1 MSDDFLK
8 EIQEGFL
15 LEAEDLLEQAEG
27 LFLNLEKD
35 GDDHRATFDHL
46 KRIAHNFKGSGKA
59 VGFDELSSFCHSL
72 ENLLV
77 ALSSGTVRLNQLIT
91 DLLLECN
98 DVLRS
103 DIRILTGDKSAPLD
117 HTELKEKLEHAL
129 AEYSNPNNGIDLN
142 IQAFDA
148 PIEIDQTVTKA
159 EKGPQ
164 NNQRKKSANDEFI
177 RVPLKKIDELLNTF
191 GEQVIFLSALD
202 FYKED
207 LSSYKEDVVRTVFN
221 LKRIAFDLQQ
231 STLTLRMV
239 TLKSL
244 FSKLER
250 AIRDA
255 GIMTRK
261 KLNTIITGGDN
272 ELDKVIVDQLSDP
285 LIHMVRNAVDH
296 GIESSELRSQSGKSL
311 TGTIKLNARREGGS
325 FVIEVEDDGGGMD
338 PDRIYKKGVE
348 KGLIREGQNMS
359 RSEIFDLIFENGF
372 STKDTASELSG
383 RGVGMNVVKETILSL
398 KGSYEIHSELGK
410 GTKFLVKLPLSL
422 SLFNGLLVMVKE
434 EKFVIPS
441 SQIQEIVKVNDVE
454 QLDIVG
460 GNRVI
465 QIRNEV
471 VELIDISNHLAR
483 KKEDEDKNSFKKNMV
498 LISNF
503 ERSKMG
509 FVVSQILGIQRIV
522 QKPLS
527 PEMSACPGASGVTI
541 LGDGSPAIILDL
553 RAFKEYSMQTQVQ
566 GNSAA

>member
-15 LEAEDLLEQAEG
+15 LEADDLLEQAEG
-27 LFLNLEKD
+27 LFLALEKG
-35 GDDHRATFDHL
+35 GDDNRATFDHL

-77 ALSSGTVRLNQLIT
+77 ALSSGTVRLNQHIT

-103 DIRILTGDKSAPLD
+103 DIRILTEDKSAPLD
-117 HTELKEKLEHAL
+117 HSELKIKLEEAL
-129 AEYSNPNNGIDLN
+129 REHSNPDNSFDLN
-142 IQAFDA
+142 NQSFDA
-148 PIEIDQTVTKA
+148 PIDMDQAVVKS
-159 EKGPQ
+159 EKSKDIVLH
-164 NNQRKKSANDEFI
+164 KKSTNDEFI

-207 LSSYKEDVVRTVFN
+207 LSSYKEDVIRTVFN

-244 FSKLER
+244 FSKLDR

-255 GIMTRK
+255 AIMTRK
-261 KLNTIITGGDN
+261 KINTVINGGDN

-296 GIESSELRSQSGKSL
+296 GVENADIRSQRGKPT
-311 TGTIKLNARREGGS
+311 TGTIKLNAQREGGS
-325 FVIEVEDDGGGMD
+325 FVIEVEDDGGGLD
-338 PDRIYKKGVE
+338 PDRIYQKGIE
-348 KGLIREGQNMS
+348 RGLIKEGQQMT
-359 RSEIFDLIFENGF
+359 RSEIFELIFENGF

-383 RGVGMNVVKETILSL
+383 RGVGMNVVRETILSL
-398 KGSYEIHSELGK
+398 KGSYEIISELNK
-410 GTKFLVKLPLSL
+410 GTKFRVKLPLSL
-422 SLFNGLLVMVKE
+422 SLFNGLLVMVRE

-441 SQIQEIVKVNDVE
+441 SQIQEIVKINDVE
-454 QLDIVG
+454 QLEIVG

-471 VELIDISNHLAR
+471 VELIEISSYLAR
-483 KKEDEDKNSFKKNMV
+483 PTSQDESNAKKKNMV

-503 ERSKMG
+503 EKSKTG

-527 PEMSACPGASGVTI
+527 PEMTACPGASGVTI

-553 RAFKEYSMQTQVQ
+553 RTFKEVSQADRSMKVV
-566 GNSAA
+566 A

>member
-27 LFLNLEKD
+27 LFLVLEKED
-35 GDDHRATFDHL
+35 EDHRATFDHL

-77 ALSSGTVRLNQLIT
+77 ALSSGTVRLNQKIT

-103 DIRILTGDKSAPLD
+103 DIRILTEDKTATLD
-117 HTELKEKLEHAL
+117 HFELKLKLDKAL
-129 AEYSNPNNGIDLN
+129 AEYSDPNAADKTES
-142 IQAFDA
+142 QHFDA
-148 PIEIDQTVTKA
+148 PIEITNEVKA
-159 EKGPQ
+159 EKASTQGQ
-164 NNQRKKSANDEFI
+164 HKKGANDEFI

-207 LSSYKEDVVRTVFN
+207 IASHKEDITRVVFN

-239 TLKSL
+239 TLKSM

-261 KLNTIITGGDN
+261 RINTIISGSDN

-285 LIHMVRNAVDH
+285 LIHMVRNSVDH
-296 GIESSELRSQSGKSL
+296 GIESSDLRTQRGKPA
-311 TGTIKLNARREGGS
+311 TGTIRLSAQREGGS
-325 FVIEVEDDGGGMD
+325 FVIEVEDDGGGLD
-338 PDRIYKKGVE
+338 PDRIYQKGIE
-348 KGLIREGQNMS
+348 KGLIKEGQKMTRN
-359 RSEIFDLIFENGF
+359 EIFELIFENGF
-372 STKDTASELSG
+372 STKDAASELSG
-383 RGVGMNVVKETILSL
+383 RGVGMNVVRETIISL
-398 KGSYEIHSELGK
+398 KGSYEIRSEVGK
-410 GTKFLVKLPLSL
+410 GTCFRMKLPLSL
-422 SLFNGLLVMVKE
+422 SLFNGLIVMVKN
-434 EKFVIPS
+434 EKFIIPS
-441 SQIQEIVKVNDVE
+441 SQIQEIVKIDDVE
-454 QLDIVG
+454 QLEMVG

-465 QIRNEV
+465 QLRNEV
-471 VELIDISNHLAR
+471 VELMDISENLTR
-483 KKEDEDKNSFKKNMV
+483 TNSQSDEQQYKKNMV

-503 ERSKMG
+503 EKSKTG
-509 FVVSQILGIQRIV
+509 FVVSQIIGIQRIV

-527 PEMSACPGASGVTI
+527 PEMTACPGASGVTI

-553 RAFKEYSMQTQVQ
+553 RTFKEITQEGRSMRSV
-566 GNSAA
+566 AA

>member
-15 LEAEDLLEQAEG
+15 LEADDLLEQAEG
-27 LFLNLEKD
+27 LFLNLEKTD
-35 GDDHRATFDHL
+35 VDHRATFDHL

-77 ALSSGTVRLNQLIT
+77 ALSSGSIGLNQKIT
-91 DLLLECN
+91 GLLLECN

-103 DIRILTGDKSAPLD
+103 DIRTLTQDKLAVLD
-117 HTELKEKLEHAL
+117 HDDLKKKLDKAL
-129 AEYSNPNNGIDLN
+129 AEYSNPEANHEVT
-142 IQAFDA
+142 AFPTPSAEVPQDH
-148 PIEIDQTVTKA
+148 KA
-159 EKGPQ
+159 EKANQ
-164 NNQRKKSANDEFI
+164 NNPSKKSGNDEFI
-177 RVPLKKIDELLNTF
+177 KIPLKKIDDLLNTF

-207 LSSYKEDVVRTVFN
+207 IVAHKEDITRVVFN

-239 TLKSL
+239 TLKSM

-255 GIMTRK
+255 ALMTRK
-261 KLNTIITGGDN
+261 RINTIITGGDN

-285 LIHMVRNAVDH
+285 LIHMVRNSVDH
-296 GIESSELRSQSGKSL
+296 GIETSELRAQREKPVI
-311 TGTIKLNARREGGS
+311 GTIRLNAQREGGA
-325 FVIEVEDDGGGMD
+325 FVIEVSDDGGGLD
-338 PDRIYKKGVE
+338 SDRIYQKGIE
-348 KGLIREGQNMS
+348 KGLIKEGQQMTRN
-359 RSEIFDLIFENGF
+359 EILELIFENGF
-372 STKDTASELSG
+372 STKDAASELSG

-398 KGSYEIHSELGK
+398 KGSYEISSEVGK
-410 GTKFLVKLPLSL
+410 GTTFRIRLPLSL
-422 SLFNGLLVMVKE
+422 SLFNGLLVMVKN
-434 EKFVIPS
+434 EKFIIPS
-441 SQIQEIVKVNDVE
+441 SQVQEIVKINDVE

-465 QIRNEV
+465 QLRNEV
-471 VELIDISNHLAR
+471 IELMDISDNLA
-483 KKEDEDKNSFKKNMV
+483 KPCDNIDDSNYKKNMV
-498 LISNF
+498 LISNV
-503 ERSKMG
+503 EKTKIG

-527 PEMSACPGASGVTI
+527 PEMTACPGASGVTI
-541 LGDGSPAIILDL
+541 LGDGNPAIILDL
-553 RAFKEYSMQTQVQ
+553 RVFREVIQSNNPNRAL
-566 GNSAA
+566 AI

>member
-15 LEAEDLLEQAEG
+15 LEADDLLEQAEG

-35 GDDHRATFDHL
+35 DVDHRATFDHL

-77 ALSSGTVRLNQLIT
+77 ALSGGTIRLNPKIT

-103 DIRILTGDKSAPLD
+103 DIRTLTADKTANLNHDDLKKKLD
-117 HTELKEKLEHAL
+117 KALIDYANSETNIVVEDTHSETITEAQPE
-129 AEYSNPNNGIDLN
+129 
-142 IQAFDA
+142 Q
-148 PIEIDQTVTKA
+148 KA
-159 EKGPQ
+159 VQ
-164 NNQRKKSANDEFI
+164 NNQQKKSGNDEFI
-177 RVPLKKIDELLNTF
+177 KVPLKKIDELLNTF

-207 LSSYKEDVVRTVFN
+207 IATHKEDISRTVFN

-239 TLKSL
+239 TLKSM

-255 GIMTRK
+255 AIMTRK
-261 KLNTIITGGDN
+261 RITTVITGGDN

-285 LIHMVRNAVDH
+285 LIHMVRNSVDH
-296 GIESSELRSQSGKSL
+296 GIESSELRAQRGKPAAGS
-311 TGTIKLNARREGGS
+311 IKLNAQREGGS
-325 FVIEVEDDGGGMD
+325 FVIEVEDDGAGLD
-338 PDRIYKKGVE
+338 ADRIYQKGIE
-348 KGLIREGQNMS
+348 KGLIKEGQKMTRN
-359 RSEIFDLIFENGF
+359 EIFELIFENGF
-372 STKDTASELSG
+372 STKDAASELSG

-398 KGSYEIHSELGK
+398 KGSYEISSELGK
-410 GTKFLVKLPLSL
+410 GTNFRIRLPLSL
-422 SLFNGLLVMVKE
+422 SLFNGLLVMVKNE
-434 EKFVIPS
+434 RFIIPS
-441 SQIQEIVKVNDVE
+441 SQVQEIVKINDVE
-454 QLDIVG
+454 QLEIVG
-460 GNRVI
+460 GNHVI
-465 QIRNEV
+465 QLRNEV
-471 VELIDISNHLAR
+471 IELIDIAQDLA
-483 KKEDEDKNSFKKNMV
+483 KPADAMNNTNYKKNMV

-503 ERSKMG
+503 EKSKVG

-527 PEMSACPGASGVTI
+527 PEMTACPGASGVTI
-541 LGDGSPAIILDL
+541 LGDGYPAIILDL
-553 RAFKEYSMQTQVQ
+553 RSFRDMTQ
-566 GNSAA
+566 GDSASRASAS

>member
-1 MSDDFLK
+1 MSDDFLR

-15 LEAEDLLEQAEG
+15 LEADDLLEQAEG
-27 LFLNLEKD
+27 LFLALEKG
-35 GDDHRATFDHL
+35 GDDNRATFDHL

-77 ALSSGTVRLNQLIT
+77 ALSSGTVRLNQPIT

-103 DIRILTGDKSAPLD
+103 DIRILTEDKSAPLD
-117 HTELKEKLEHAL
+117 HTELKIKLEEAL
-129 AEYSNPNNGIDLN
+129 KEHSNPENSFDLSN
-142 IQAFDA
+142 QSFDA
-148 PIEIDQTVTKA
+148 PMDLDQTVVKA
-159 EKGPQ
+159 EKSKDIVQ
-164 NNQRKKSANDEFI
+164 HKKTSNDEFI

-207 LSSYKEDVVRTVFN
+207 LASYKEDVIRTVFN

-244 FSKLER
+244 FSKLDR

-255 GIMTRK
+255 AIMTRK
-261 KLNTIITGGDN
+261 KINTIITGGEN

-296 GIESSELRSQSGKSL
+296 GVESADIRNQRGKPN
-311 TGTIKLNARREGGS
+311 TGTIKLNAQREGGS
-325 FVIEVEDDGGGMD
+325 FVIEVEDDGGGLD
-338 PDRIYKKGVE
+338 PDRIYKKGIE
-348 KGLIREGQNMS
+348 RGLIREGQQMS
-359 RSEIFDLIFENGF
+359 RNEIFELIFENGF

-398 KGSYEIHSELGK
+398 KGSYEIDSELSK
-410 GTKFLVKLPLSL
+410 GTKFRVRLPLSL
-422 SLFNGLLVMVKE
+422 SLFNGLLVMVRN

-441 SQIQEIVKVNDVE
+441 SQIQEIVKMNEVE
-454 QLDIVG
+454 QLEIVG
-460 GNRVI
+460 GNRVV

-471 VELIDISNHLAR
+471 VELIEISSYLAKPSSSEDHLA
-483 KKEDEDKNSFKKNMV
+483 KKKNMI

-503 ERSKMG
+503 EKSKTG

-527 PEMSACPGASGVTI
+527 PEMTACPGASGVTI

-553 RAFKEYSMQTQVQ
+553 RTFKEVSQ
-566 GNSAA
+566 GDRSLKVAN

>member
-15 LEAEDLLEQAEG
+15 VEAEDLLEQAEG
-27 LFLNLEKD
+27 LFLALEREEE
-35 GDDHRATFDHL
+35 DHRAAFDQL

-77 ALSSGTVRLNQLIT
+77 ALSSGAARLNPYIT

-98 DVLRS
+98 DVLRD
-103 DIRILTGDKSAPLD
+103 DIRILKIDKGAPLD
-117 HTELKEKLEHAL
+117 HGDIKTKLDHAL
-129 AEYSNPNNGIDLN
+129 SEHSNPDHS
-142 IQAFDA
+142 FDVEA
-148 PIEIDQTVTKA
+148 NLFDGPLDIEPTRNVR
-159 EKGPQ
+159 Q
-164 NNQRKKSANDEFI
+164 NTGASNRKSNNDEFI

-207 LSSYKEDVVRTVFN
+207 LSAYKEEVVRVVFN
-221 LKRIAFDLQQ
+221 LKKIAFDLQQ

-239 TLKSL
+239 TLKSM

-261 KLNTIITGGDN
+261 KVNTVLSGTDN

-296 GIESSELRSQSGKSL
+296 GIESTELRQQRGKPAM
-311 TGTIKLNARREGGS
+311 GTIQLKARREGGA
-325 FVIEVEDDGGGMD
+325 FVIEVDDDGGGMD
-338 PDRIYKKGVE
+338 PAQIYRKAVE
-348 KGLIREGQNMS
+348 KGLIREGENLT
-359 RSEIFDLIFENGF
+359 RNEIFELIFENGF

-398 KGSYEIHSELGK
+398 KGSYEINSEIGK
-410 GTKFLVKLPLSL
+410 GTNFRIKLPLSL
-422 SLFNGLLVMVKE
+422 SLFNGLLVMVKN

-441 SQIQEIVKVNDVE
+441 SQIQEIVKINDVE
-454 QLDIVG
+454 QLEITD

-465 QIRNEV
+465 QLRNEIV
-471 VELIDISNHLAR
+471 DLMDIADYLAR
-483 KKEDEDKNSFKKNMV
+483 PTSLEDQSKFKKDMV

-503 ERSKMG
+503 DRSKTG
-509 FVVSQILGIQRIV
+509 FVVSQIIGIQRIV

-527 PEMSACPGASGVTI
+527 PEMTACPGASGVTI
-541 LGDGSPAIILDL
+541 LGDGTPAIILDL
-553 RAFKEYSMQTQVQ
+553 RALKDQTQTGRSMKSSV
-566 GNSAA
+566 A

>member
-8 EIQEGFL
+8 EIQDGFL
-15 LEAEDLLEQAEG
+15 VEAEDLLEQAEG
-27 LFLNLEKD
+27 LFLALEREEE
-35 GDDHRATFDHL
+35 DHRAAFDQL

-77 ALSSGTVRLNQLIT
+77 ALSSGAARLNPYIT

-98 DVLRS
+98 DVLRD
-103 DIRILTGDKSAPLD
+103 DIRILKIDKGAPLD
-117 HTELKEKLEHAL
+117 HGDIKTKLDHAL
-129 AEYSNPNNGIDLN
+129 SEHSNPDNS
-142 IQAFDA
+142 FDVEA
-148 PIEIDQTVTKA
+148 NLFDGPLDIEPTRNVR
-159 EKGPQ
+159 Q
-164 NNQRKKSANDEFI
+164 NTGASNRKSNNDEFI

-207 LSSYKEDVVRTVFN
+207 LSAYKEEVVRVVFN
-221 LKRIAFDLQQ
+221 LKKIAFDLQQ

-239 TLKSL
+239 TLKSM

-261 KLNTIITGGDN
+261 KVNTVLSGTDN

-296 GIESSELRSQSGKSL
+296 GIESTELRQQRGKPEM
-311 TGTIKLNARREGGS
+311 GTIQLKARREGGA
-325 FVIEVEDDGGGMD
+325 FVIEVDDDGGGMD
-338 PDRIYKKGVE
+338 PAQIYRKAVE
-348 KGLIREGQNMS
+348 KGLIREGENLT
-359 RSEIFDLIFENGF
+359 RNEIFELIFENGF

-398 KGSYEIHSELGK
+398 KGSYEINSEIGK
-410 GTKFLVKLPLSL
+410 GTNFRIKLPLSL
-422 SLFNGLLVMVKE
+422 SLFNGLLVMVKN

-441 SQIQEIVKVNDVE
+441 SQIQEIVKINDVE
-454 QLDIVG
+454 QLEITD

-465 QIRNEV
+465 QLRNEIV
-471 VELIDISNHLAR
+471 DLMDIADYLAR
-483 KKEDEDKNSFKKNMV
+483 PTSLEDQSKFKKDMV

-503 ERSKMG
+503 DRSKTG
-509 FVVSQILGIQRIV
+509 FVVSQIIGIQRIV

-527 PEMSACPGASGVTI
+527 PEMTACPGASGVTI
-541 LGDGSPAIILDL
+541 LGDGTPAIILDL
-553 RAFKEYSMQTQVQ
+553 RALKDQTQTGRSMKSSV
-566 GNSAA
+566 A